1 MNNEQTKQPADA
13 VYDSDGKRLRWRCG
27 CRQNGGVQVQAYRPP
42 RFPLAEVKLERMVI
56 SLSGVLERAADQCKR
71 SRDNKHLVWPLK
83 KLQEHINHLRESDS
97 DEQAIERLE
106 EFLRLWV
113 ES

>member
-1 MNNEQTKQPADA
+1 MQNQTN
-13 VYDSDGKRLRWRCG
+13 VDGASI
-27 CRQNGGVQVQAYRPP
+27 QSIVHMP
-42 RFPLAEVKLERMVI
+42 RFPLQPVGFSGRMVI

-71 SRDNKHLVWPLK
+71 SRDNKHLAYPLS
-83 KLQEHINHLRESDS
+83 KLQEHINHLRESES
-97 DEQAIERLE
+97 DEQALERLE